1 MGNPSPLRL
10 GSSAGSSPLLVLAP
24 LEGITTAVFRRVAM
38 EMFGGLD
45 GAIAPFIGTIRG
57 ARRYDYHLRDVLPGV
72 NGSLPLIPQIL
83 GADPEGIVHVSR
95 ACADL
100 GYTQVNWNI
109 GCPIPNITRKKRGSG
124 ILPHPHL
131 IEEVL
136 SRSCRPD
143 LPAFSVK
150 LRLGLEEADEWREV
164 LKVLNDFPLDF
175 VVLHP
180 RTGRQMYRGTPDRE
194 AYGEFLARCRPPLF
208 YSGDIKSAEDFQGS
222 SVRFPET
229 AGWLLGRGFL
239 SRPVLA
245 REIRSGRKESFAM
258 KEIAHF
264 LRRLA
269 DEFLASGAAPQWVLG
284 KMKLYFG
291 YLKHGSDDA
300 AQAGEFWTVLRGC
313 REWGLFEDRLRE
325 FL

>member
-1 MGNPSPLRL
+1 
-10 GSSAGSSPLLVLAP
+10 
-24 LEGITTAVFRRVAM
+24 
-38 EMFGGLD
+38 MFGGLD

-57 ARRYDYHLRDVLPGV
+57 ARRYDYHLRDVLPGA
-72 NGSLPLIPQIL
+72 NGSWPLIPQIL
-83 GADPEGIVHVSR
+83 GADPGGVEHVSR
-95 ACADL
+95 ACAGL

-150 LRLGLEEADEWREV
+150 LRLGLEDTGEWREV

-180 RTGRQMYRGTPDRE
+180 RTGRQMYRGAPDRE
-194 AYGEFLARCRPPLF
+194 AYGEFLSHCRHPLF
-208 YSGDIKSAEDFQGS
+208 YSGDINSLEDFQDVS
-222 SVRFPET
+222 ARFPET
-229 AGWLLGRGFL
+229 AGWLLGRGYL

-245 REIRSGRKESFAM
+245 REIRSGRREPFSM
-258 KEIAHF
+258 RQIAQF
-264 LRRLA
+264 LERLA
-269 DEFLASGAAPQWVLG
+269 EGFIASGAAPQWVLG

-291 YLKHGSDDA
+291 YLKHGSDA
-300 AQAGEFWTVLRGC
+300 AAAAREFWTALRGC
-313 REWGLFEDRLRE
+313 REWGLFEALLRE
-325 FL
+325 YL